1 MVDRRER
8 EAVRGV
14 ARLGPLG
21 AVLALVPLLVACGGG
36 GASNTVN
43 WYVFKEPGGAYDQA
57 AATCSQAAGGRYT
70 IKIQPLPTSADTQ
83 REQLVRRLAAKDSS
97 VDILGMDVIW
107 TGEFAEAGWIKPF
120 TPDQSSQISQ
130 GVLAGPLQTA
140 TYKGQLYAAPF
151 TSNTQLLW
159 YRKDR
164 VPTPPQTWD
173 EMIDTATKLTQQTG
187 QPNYVEV
194 QGNRYEGYTV
204 WFNALLASAGGSVL
218 APGSG
223 TQVSLEQQPTERALE
238 VIKKLASSPA
248 ADPSISTATEDSTR
262 LAFQSGKATFMINYP
277 FVYPSAQKDAP
288 DVAKNMAWAPYP
300 AVNPGEPAKPP
311 LGGINLGIGA
321 YSKHPDLA
329 YDAVRCLISEDN
341 QVVAA
346 VKGGLPPTLDAA
358 YDRPELK
365 SSYPFGD
372 LLRESLRNAAPR
384 PVAPAYN
391 DISLAIQR
399 TIHPPRSVDPPKT
412 ASALRSLVQKAVKGQ
427 ALL

>member
-1 MVDRRER
+1 M
-8 EAVRGV
+8 A
-14 ARLGPLG
+14 
-21 AVLALVPLLVACGGG
+21 ALTFLPLLVACGGG
-36 GASNTVN
+36 GGGNTVN

-57 AATCSQAAGGRYT
+57 AATCSQQSGGRYVV
-70 IKIQPLPTSADTQ
+70 KIQDLPTNADTQ
-83 REQLVRRLAAKDSS
+83 REQLVRRLAAKDAS

-120 TPDQSSQISQ
+120 TPEQAAEISK

-140 TYKGQLYAAPF
+140 TYKGQLWAAPS

-173 EMIDTATKLTQQTG
+173 QMIDMATKLQNG
-187 QPNYVEV
+187 QLNYIEV
-194 QGNRYEGYTV
+194 QANRYEGYTV
-204 WFNALLASAGGSVL
+204 WFNALLASAGGSVVV
-218 APGSG
+218 PGGGSE
-223 TQVSLEQQPTERALE
+223 TRISLEPQPTEAALD
-238 VIKKLASSPA
+238 VIKKLATSSA
-248 ADPSISTATEDSTR
+248 ADPSISNATEDTTR
-262 LAFQSGKATFMINYP
+262 LAFQSGKATFMVNYP

-288 DVAKNMAWAPYP
+288 DVFANMGWARYP
-300 AVNPGEPAKPP
+300 AVTAGQPSKPP

-341 QVVAA
+341 QIVAA

-358 YDRPELK
+358 YDRPEMK
-365 SSYPFGD
+365 TSYPFGD
-372 LLRESLRNAAPR
+372 LIRQSLRDAAPR

-391 DISLAIQR
+391 DISLAIQ
-399 TIHPPRSVDPPKT
+399 
-412 ASALRSLVQKAVKGQ
+412 
-427 ALL
+427 